1 VRQAEGGSIGG
12 RIARARKENGLTQ
25 EELAALVGVSPRSIQ
40 GYEAGKVVPY
50 RRLGRLAE
58 AVNRDVGW
66 MLEGDPRDDA
76 VVVGGDVAERLL
88 GLVEEVSAEAKRIR
102 AVAERLE
109 RRLSELP
116 EPVERAVDSGRG
128 SGTLLP

>member
-1 VRQAEGGSIGG
+1 LKQVGVRRGQEETRVRQAEDGAIGG
-12 RIARARKENGLTQ
+12 RIARARKESGLTQ

-50 RRLGRLAE
+50 RRLGHLAQ
-58 AVNRDVGW
+58 VLNREVGW
-66 MLEGDPRDDA
+66 MLEGDPRDGATPSDE
-76 VVVGGDVAERLL
+76 VAERLV

-109 RRLSELP
+109 R
-116 EPVERAVDSGRG
+116 
-128 SGTLLP
+128 LLGDAPPPA